1 MTDTIS
7 NLDEE
12 VSVDGNLLQKYH
24 ALIQRLS
31 KQSIDKHFGAYE
43 DIDWESDDMQI
54 TLENG
59 DWILENG
66 YLDPIGDTSWYK
78 DLDNSAKDRLGLYS
92 VAIRMKYG
100 LQFESILKRGLL
112 EYAAK
117 LPNNSP
123 EFRYAYHEVIEE
135 AQHSLMFQEF
145 VNRTG
150 LEIKGLSR
158 LDLFGTSLIIKLG
171 GYFPS
176 LFFFF
181 VLGGEDPIDYLQR
194 KALKSDNQIHPLLKT
209 IMKIHVTEEARH
221 LSFARHYLKLNVPKL
236 NFISTT
242 VVSVAVPIILG
253 SMAKMMLQAPKQVIE
268 EFNIPK
274 EVIREA
280 YRENKNHSEET
291 KVALT
296 KVRKLYEE
304 LNLMTPVS
312 KQIWKLFNIL

>member
-12 VSVDGNLLQKYH
+12 ASVDGNLLQKYH

-66 YLDPIGDTSWYK
+66 YLDPIGDTRWYK
-78 DLDNSAKDRLGLYS
+78 DLDDSTKDRLGLYS

-150 LEIKGLSR
+150 LEIKGLSK

-221 LSFARHYLKLNVPKL
+221 LSFARHYLKLNVPRL

-242 VVSVAVPIILG
+242 VVSIAVPIILG
-253 SMAKMMLQAPKQVIE
+253 SMAKMMLQAPRQVIE

-274 EVIREA
+274 EVIRKA
-280 YRENKNHSEET
+280 YRENKNHNEET

-312 KQIWKLFNIL
+312 KQIWKFFNIL